1 MEKGI
6 EFESINIVEEGIET
20 LQRLGAKS
28 VPVVSKG
35 DKYVFAQVIRDVIE
49 FLELQDDP
57 TPELT
62 PEVLAERFTEI
73 LKIAISLVQ
82 QFSDVSL
89 DNELLNRPRSWKVLL
104 HHIFQIPKA
113 FMDRQEMNQK
123 YTYEMMTESPPE
135 KLKNSSNIANFG
147 EEIRNRFILWWKKSS
162 YSDFSEQVPTYFGMT
177 SRHELLERTVWHSTQ
192 HVRQIQSLL
201 ENLNIKPRVTIS
213 KEQLEGLTLTYE
225 IWDKS

>member
-1 MEKGI
+1 M
-6 EFESINIVEEGIET
+6 
-20 LQRLGAKS
+20 
-28 VPVVSKG
+28 VSKG

-49 FLELQDDP
+49 FLELDDDP

-73 LKIAISLVQ
+73 LKIAVSLVQ
-82 QFSDVSL
+82 QFPDVSL
-89 DNELLNRPRSWKVLL
+89 DNELPNRPRSWKVLL
-104 HHIFQIPKA
+104 HHVFQIPKA
-113 FMDRQEMNQK
+113 FLDLEEMNQK

-147 EEIRNRFILWWKKSS
+147 EEIINRFILLWKKSS
-162 YSDFSEQVPTYFGMT
+162 DSDFSKQVPTFFGMT
-177 SRHELLERTVWHSTQ
+177 SRNELLERTVWHSTQ

-201 ENLNIKPRVTIS
+201 ENLNIKPRVIIS
-213 KEQLEGLTLTYE
+213 KEQLEGLPLTYE